1 MELKNLLVGSKTT
14 WVDFPGLDG
23 FEVELANLSRKELLA
38 LRKRCT
44 ENKFN
49 RKTRA
54 FEESLND
61 EKFVKEFTEATVK
74 GWKGLKLKYL
84 EDLLLVN
91 LDGQDTEKDLD
102 YTLDN
107 AKQLVDNS
115 GEFDNWL
122 NEVVFDLDNFRTVK
136 SRDDK
141 EEDGSIS

>member
-1 MELKNLLVGSKTT
+1 MELKNLLVDSKTT
-14 WVDFPGLDG
+14 WVEFPGLDG
-23 FEVELANLSRKELLA
+23 FEVELANLSRKELIA
-38 LRKRCT
+38 LRKKCT
-44 ENKFN
+44 SNKFN

-91 LDGQDTEKDLD
+91 LEGQDVEKELD
-102 YTLDN
+102 YTEDN

-122 NEVVFDLDNFRTVK
+122 NEVVFDLDNFRTVEQG
-136 SRDDK
+136 DNK